1 MISASVQNSRQY
13 NIIIPGK
20 DKIIIK
26 GIPVNTVKISIMC
39 FFNLSVRNPHI
50 LSSEYKT
57 NLRSN
62 HAQTPKKE
70 KKIHPNS
77 KIVSEKAIKLIR
89 EGTCRTNNALIQPS

>member
-1 MISASVQNSRQY
+1 MISASVQSSREF
-13 NIIIPGK
+13 NVIIPGK

-70 KKIHPNS
+70 KKNS
-77 KIVSEKAIKLIR
+77 PKFQNCVR
-89 EGTCRTNNALIQPS
+89 EGYKINKRRYLKN